1 MLRWENFCG
10 KQIIREAHKKIVF
23 LVQAQRGQ
31 LRAGGR
37 QLHAAAEEFP
47 REASEQRRGRGRG
60 RGLGGLQQGE
70 HACGLPQH
78 HRSVDSCQHNW
89 NLREI

>member
-1 MLRWENFCG
+1 MLRWMLRWENFCG

-47 REASEQRRGRGRG
+47 REASEQRR
-60 RGLGGLQQGE
+60 LGGPQQGE